1 MSAMSCLTV
10 IASISASGNAPDRAF
25 SMKSS
30 ALFWFHSAKILDKVF
45 CTDRSLNLINSSAI
59 SFSNVIVM
67 SIPLTILSDLKFEK
81 ALSLLIFLF
90 LKRY

>member
-1 MSAMSCLTV
+1 MFRIGRILYLKQGLSQGSDHDELGNRIHSETSLFFRDLSSDSNFSMSAISCLTV

-45 CTDRSLNLINSSAI
+45 
-59 SFSNVIVM
+59 
-67 SIPLTILSDLKFEK
+67 
-81 ALSLLIFLF
+81 
-90 LKRY
+90 